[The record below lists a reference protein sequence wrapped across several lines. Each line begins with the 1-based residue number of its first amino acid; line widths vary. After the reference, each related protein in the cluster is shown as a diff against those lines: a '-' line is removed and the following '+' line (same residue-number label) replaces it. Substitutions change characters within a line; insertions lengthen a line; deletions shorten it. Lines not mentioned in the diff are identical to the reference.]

1 MNNDPKKPDD
11 LKRLVRDSYGRIA
24 QEGGGCAESS
34 CCTPVAALDPCAQGT
49 LIGYSPEQMQSMDGA
64 NLGLGCGNP
73 IDRAG
78 LASGETVL
86 DLGSGPGFDALL
98 AAERVGP
105 QGRVIGVDMTSEMID
120 RARENARS
128 RGADN
133 VEFRLGEIEHLPMD
147 DGCVDVVISN
157 CVINLSPDKEA
168 VYRDVFRVLKPGGR
182 VCISDV
188 LLQQDVPDALKADPA
203 AWCG

>member
-1 MNNDPKKPDD
+1 MNDTND
-11 LKRLVRDSYGRIA
+11 LKQLVRDSYGRIA
-24 QEGGGCAESS
+24 HEGGGCSGSS
-34 CCTPVAALDPCAQGT
+34 CCTPQATLDPCAQGR
-49 LIGYSPEQMQSMDGA
+49 LIGYSPEQLSSMEGA

-78 LASGETVL
+78 LRSGESVL
-86 DLGSGPGFDALL
+86 DLGSGPGLDALL

-105 QGRVIGVDMTSEMID
+105 EGRVIGVDMTPEMIAK
-120 RARENARS
+120 ARENAEKRS
-128 RGADN
+128 AGN
-133 VEFRLGEIEHLPMD
+133 VEFRLGEIEHLPVES
-147 DGCVDVVISN
+147 GSVDVVISN

-168 VYRDVFRVLKPGGR
+168 VYRDIFRVLKPGGR

-188 LLQQDVPDALKADPA
+188 LLQQDVPDELKADPA